1 MARSQ
6 LVHHLCKLLTMFLF
20 TWPQPCLDSL
30 ENKWKSHECTSR
42 GNHTYC
48 KKSLKFLKTKTCEE
62 SSLMDFEQWD
72 FMSSSVLLK
81 VFPFPL
87 FKDVFVGNF
96 YCNLRSGASISHI
109 LWLPLRSLGKLLI
122 LLLKN
127 ISRW

>member
-1 MARSQ
+1 MR
-6 LVHHLCKLLTMFLF
+6 
-20 TWPQPCLDSL
+20 
-30 ENKWKSHECTSR
+30 
-42 GNHTYC
+42 
-48 KKSLKFLKTKTCEE
+48 TKTCEE